1 MATVDAD
8 QSATATQSN
17 RNLYAFG
24 ATSLLNDTA
33 SEMAYWVLPA
43 FVVSLGAGAGQLGII
58 EGIAECVASLFMLV
72 SGILTDRIS
81 HRKPIV
87 VAGYFV
93 ANAVKPLLAI
103 TTAWWQVLLIRFA
116 DRTAKGVRGAPRD
129 VMLADSVHRS
139 RIGGAYGLL
148 QSLDSAGAI
157 AGPLIALL
165 LLRYMSIRSLF
176 WYAAIPGGLAV
187 LAVAFF
193 ARETGPSTSAATK
206 TRSGT
211 QLHRTQSAGTPLPFS
226 FYFVLVA
233 VLIFSLGNSSDM
245 FLVLRAEEAG
255 ISTKLAPLLGLA
267 FNTVY
272 TLGSWPAGK
281 LSDRMPRNWIAA
293 LGYLIFAGTY
303 FTFALAPQ
311 KLSLHLAHVAIWS
324 AMASYGL
331 YYALT
336 APVLKAMV
344 VDEASAGGRGRALG
358 IFYFITSIAALL
370 SSVVTGFLWKRFGAT
385 VPLSIS
391 ATLAVVAALMLMM
404 FRKRSVTV

>member
-1 MATVDAD
+1 MATSDVD
-8 QSATATQSN
+8 QSATAGNSN

-24 ATSLLNDTA
+24 FTSLLNDIA

-43 FVVSLGAGAGQLGII
+43 FVVSLGAGARQLGMI
-58 EGIAECVASLFMLV
+58 EGIAECVASLFMLL

-81 HRKPIV
+81 RRKPVV

-116 DRTAKGVRGAPRD
+116 DRTAKGIRNAPRD

-165 LLRYMSIRSLF
+165 LLRYVSIRSLF
-176 WYAAIPGGLAV
+176 WFAAIPGGLAV

-193 ARETGPSTSAATK
+193 SREPRIPPRTGVLERGSMVPD
-206 TRSGT
+206 R
-211 QLHRTQSAGTPLPFS
+211 RLPFS
-226 FYFVLVA
+226 FYFVLTA
-233 VLIFSLGNSSDM
+233 VSIFSLGNSSDM

-255 ISTKLAPLLGLA
+255 ISTKLAPLLGLV
-267 FNTVY
+267 FNSVY
-272 TLGSWPAGK
+272 TAGSWPAGK
-281 LSDRMPRNWIAA
+281 LSDRMPRKWIAA

-303 FTFALAPQ
+303 LTFALAPQ
-311 KLSLHLAHVAIWS
+311 KLSVHIAHVAIWS

-344 VDEASAGGRGRALG
+344 IDEAPSGGRGRALG

-370 SSVVTGFLWKRFGAT
+370 SSVVTGFLWKRFGAAL
-385 VPLSIS
+385 PLTIS
-391 ATLAVVAALMLMM
+391 AALAIAAALMLMM
-404 FRKRSVTV
+404 FRKRSVNA

>member
-1 MATVDAD
+1 MASANVE

-24 ATSLLNDTA
+24 VTSLLNDTA

-72 SGILTDRIS
+72 SGILTDRVS
-81 HRKPIV
+81 RRKPIV

-129 VMLADSVHRS
+129 VMLADSVDRS
-139 RIGGAYGLL
+139 SIGGAYGLL

-176 WYAAIPGGLAV
+176 WFAAIPGGLAV
-187 LAVAFF
+187 LTVAFF
-193 ARETGPSTSAATK
+193 ARDTGPSTSAVTK
-206 TRSGT
+206 TPSGT
-211 QLHRTQSAGTPLPFS
+211 QLHRTRSAGLPLPFS
-226 FYFVLVA
+226 FYFVLTA

-281 LSDRMPRNWIAA
+281 LSDRIPRKWIVA

-303 FTFALAPQ
+303 LTFAQGPQ
-311 KLSLHLAHVAIWS
+311 KLSAHIAHVAIWS

-331 YYALT
+331 FYALT

-344 VDEASAGGRGRALG
+344 IDEAPQGARGRALG

-370 SSVVTGFLWKRFGAT
+370 SSVVTGFLWKRFGAAL
-385 VPLSIS
+385 PLTIS
-391 ATLAVVAALMLMM
+391 AILATLAALMLMA
-404 FRKRSVTV
+404 FRRRRTND